1 MTRYTITL
9 DLERCRRRRIRV
21 KKKGEKDKK
30 NVEKEEMEE
39 DKKMVEK
46 DKRKKETKTRR
57 KARNNDPECTKRPSP
72 PFILIINV
80 PPYNSPAHIT
90 KARIGVVARG
100 WGSMN

>member
-1 MTRYTITL
+1 M
-9 DLERCRRRRIRV
+9 

-46 DKRKKETKTRR
+46 DKRKKETKTRRR